1 MSIKKVL
8 CEMFTLMS
16 PVHDAKQNIL
26 FCIFCFGFCVVVG
39 FFFVDLIMHSDINLN
54 ITIVIFLSIQ
64 IHPLFFLF
72 YFKKW
77 KVGKKSYFYL
87 ITAVHE
93 KKL

>member
-39 FFFVDLIMHSDINLN
+39 FFL
-54 ITIVIFLSIQ
+54 
-64 IHPLFFLF
+64 
-72 YFKKW
+72 
-77 KVGKKSYFYL
+77 
-87 ITAVHE
+87 
-93 KKL
+93 